1 MFRIFRLV
9 GWLALVA
16 PMAAHASAIVQAFA
30 GDVRVGGS
38 PVVQDQRVFRGTS
51 VTTGGGSQVILR
63 FDDGQQVI
71 LNQNTEFR
79 IADFQFSAGSPR
91 EDRSVFDLVKGALRI
106 VSGVIGRR
114 NQEAFQLRTPQMT
127 IGIRG
132 TDFMVA
138 VINPGYVTVQQG
150 SVSLTNAAGTAV
162 FGQGATA
169 MAASSATMPTAVSA
183 AQIPAAA
190 AQAFTSLGSTNLAA
204 AGPGALGGASS
215 GAASAAGAAAVSKPV
230 MTMIVFGAIA
240 VGVAAIV
247 SKDDDDEKTPTTHH
261 H

>member
-1 MFRIFRLV
+1 MFRIFRLAA
-9 GWLALVA
+9 WLALVA
-16 PMAAHASAIVQAFA
+16 PMAAHASAVVQAFT
-30 GDVRVGGS
+30 GDVRIGGA
-38 PVVQDQRVFRGTS
+38 PATQDQRVFRGAS
-51 VTTGGGSQVILR
+51 VTTGAGSQVILR

-79 IADFQFSAGSPR
+79 ITDFQFSAGSPR
-91 EDRSVFDLVKGALRI
+91 EDRSVFDLVKGALRV

-114 NQEAFQLRTPQMT
+114 TQEAFQLRTPQMT
-127 IGIRG
+127 IGVRG

-138 VINPGYVTVQQG
+138 VVNPGYVTVLQG
-150 SVSLTNAAGTAV
+150 SVSLTNAGGTAV

-169 MAASSATMPTAVSA
+169 MALSSATIPTAITA
-183 AQIPAAA
+183 AQLPAAA
-190 AQAFTSLGSTNLAA
+190 SAAFYNLGSANLAA
-204 AGPGALGGASS
+204 VGTGSLGGASS

-230 MTMIVFGAIA
+230 MTMIVFAAIA

-247 SKDDDDEKTPTTHH
+247 SKDDDEKTPTTHH